1 MPTLFASNPK
11 ARSDVADVSHTT
23 TDPFDNDDDI
33 TTNKPTLITQLHASI
48 PTGETFSLDH
58 ISVNG
63 NPAPLLSAQPKGTYA
78 LGEHFIL
85 HPGEALR
92 PSTGSVVS
100 GTREL
105 TLKGLNIEEMGGK

>member
-11 ARSDVADVSHTT
+11 ARSDVASASHTT
-23 TDPFDNDDDI
+23 TDAFDNNDDI
-33 TTNKPTLITQLHASI
+33 TTNKPALITQLHASI

-58 ISVNG
+58 ISANG
-63 NPAPLLSAQPKGTYA
+63 NAAPLLSDQPKGTYV

-100 GTREL
+100 GTREIVI
-105 TLKGLNIEEMGGK
+105 KGLNIEEAGVR